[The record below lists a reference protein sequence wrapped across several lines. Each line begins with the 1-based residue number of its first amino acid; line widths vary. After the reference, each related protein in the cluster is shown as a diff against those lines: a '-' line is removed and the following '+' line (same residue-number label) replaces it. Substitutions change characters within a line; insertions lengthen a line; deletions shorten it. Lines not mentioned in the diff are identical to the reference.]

1 MLPTLPRN
9 TAQVRSVIALDT
21 NLLVR
26 LLTNDEPRQSAKVEA
41 WLRENA
47 TPKSPAYVD
56 HIVLCEL
63 AWVLGTS
70 YDYPRGDVH
79 RAIAALLVQDQLKVE
94 APAIV
99 RQALVLYESGPAD
112 FSDYLLA
119 ERARA
124 AGYAPVLTLEKK
136 AARTASH
143 QLLR

>member
-1 MLPTLPRN
+1 M
-9 TAQVRSVIALDT
+9 IALDT

-26 LLTNDEPRQSAKVEA
+26 LLTNDNPLQSAKVDA

-47 TPKSPAYVD
+47 TAKSPVYVD

-63 AWVLGTS
+63 AWVLGKS
-70 YDYPRGDVH
+70 YDYARGDVH
-79 RAIAALLVQDQLKVE
+79 KAIAALLLQDQFRVE

-99 RQALVLYESGPAD
+99 RQALALYETGPAD

-124 AGYAPVLTLEKK
+124 AGFAPVLTLDKK
-136 AARTASH
+136 AAKAATH